1 MANPA
6 FSEAKRLAQSGNFK
20 IIPISCELYADRIT
34 PMEALRKLKNV
45 SSHCYLLESAESSRV
60 WGRYTFLGFDPA
72 LELSCTDGMLT
83 LRAGSS
89 ITMETKHPKE
99 IIRQVLADNRSP
111 RMENLPPFTGGL
123 VGYFSYDYIKYA
135 EPSLVLDAEDEEGF
149 QDVDLM
155 LFDKVIAFDHFRQKI
170 ILIANMRLGEDAE
183 GALETECN
191 RAVMEL
197 KQMRDLLRTG
207 EKKEEPGGHLTG
219 EITPLF
225 DRVEFCSMV
234 EKAKHHIR
242 EGDIFQ
248 IVLSNRLAA
257 PLSLIH
263 I

>member
-1 MANPA
+1 
-6 FSEAKRLAQSGNFK
+6 
-20 IIPISCELYADRIT
+20 
-34 PMEALRKLKNV
+34 
-45 SSHCYLLESAESSRV
+45 
-60 WGRYTFLGFDPA
+60 
-72 LELSCTDGMLT
+72 
-83 LRAGSS
+83 
-89 ITMETKHPKE
+89 
-99 IIRQVLADNRSP
+99 
-111 RMENLPPFTGGL
+111 
-123 VGYFSYDYIKYA
+123 
-135 EPSLVLDAEDEEGF
+135 
-149 QDVDLM
+149 M

-170 ILIANMRLGEDAE
+170 MLIVNMLLGDEEE
-183 GALETECN
+183 GTLETEYN

-257 PLSLIH
+257 PRPPLREAF
-263 I
+263 